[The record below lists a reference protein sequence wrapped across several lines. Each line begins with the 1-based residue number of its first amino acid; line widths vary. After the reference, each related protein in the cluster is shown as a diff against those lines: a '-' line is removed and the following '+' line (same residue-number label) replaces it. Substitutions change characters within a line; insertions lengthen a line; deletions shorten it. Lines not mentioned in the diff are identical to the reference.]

1 MLSLSWIEGRT
12 RPSTYCKWSLAWLLS
27 QYLAAF
33 LVLKM
38 FGRTLS
44 LEQKLVH
51 VFIVP
56 LRYLGQMGGAVLFTP
71 TPWLV
76 TAAFLLQV
84 VTAWALAALAI
95 RRARDAAIN
104 EWWAAAAILPP
115 LQPLLV
121 LILSLLPSRAGPS
134 SPSPATSDARARIT
148 VEAFQGAC
156 AGVGL
161 TILAV
166 ATSTL
171 VFGVYGSGLF
181 VVSPL
186 IIGAV
191 TAYIGNRRSDIGGR
205 ATWALVKSAA
215 VLAGLALLALALE
228 GLICILVIA
237 PLWLLIS
244 AIGGLIGRAIAR
256 ATHRPPRSTSA
267 ALVVIPLVY
276 ALEAI
281 FPASVT
287 FENQVSIDIKAPP
300 AAVWRSITAMGH
312 IEEPPGLLFRLGL
325 AHPLSGRLVGEG
337 VGAERHGEF
346 STGIAVERITEWIPN
361 HRLAFVVLND
371 VPTVRELSPYHH
383 VHAPH
388 VVGYFATTLA
398 SFELEDR
405 GAHMTRLT
413 LRSTHVLRLEPTLY
427 WLPLANWVV
436 EANKARVLR
445 HIRVLAERLVNS
457 VN

>member
-38 FGRTLS
+38 FGGTLS

-51 VFIVP
+51 VFIMP

-71 TPWLV
+71 TPWLA

-361 HRLAFVVLND
+361 HRLGFVVLND

>member
-1 MLSLSWIEGRT
+1 MLSLSWIEGRM
-12 RPSTYCKWSLAWLLS
+12 RPSRYCQWSLAWLLS

-33 LVLKM
+33 LVLRM
-38 FGRTLS
+38 FGGPIT
-44 LEQKLVH
+44 LEQMLVH
-51 VFIVP
+51 IFVVP
-56 LRYLGQMGGAVLFTP
+56 LRYGQMIGWPL
-71 TPWLV
+71 
-76 TAAFLLQV
+76 TAAYLFQV
-84 VTAWALAALAI
+84 VTAWALAALAV

-115 LQPLLV
+115 LQPVLV
-121 LILSLLPSRAGPS
+121 LILSLLPSRAGV
-134 SPSPATSDARARIT
+134 SPPPPTADARARIT
-148 VEAFQGAC
+148 VEAFKGAC
-156 AGVGL
+156 AGMGL

-166 ATSTL
+166 AMSAL
-171 VFGVYGSGLF
+171 AFRVYGTGLF

-287 FENQVSIDIKAPP
+287 FENQVS
-300 AAVWRSITAMGH
+300 
-312 IEEPPGLLFRLGL
+312 
-325 AHPLSGRLVGEG
+325 
-337 VGAERHGEF
+337 
-346 STGIAVERITEWIPN
+346 
-361 HRLAFVVLND
+361 
-371 VPTVRELSPYHH
+371 
-383 VHAPH
+383 
-388 VVGYFATTLA
+388 
-398 SFELEDR
+398 
-405 GAHMTRLT
+405 
-413 LRSTHVLRLEPTLY
+413 
-427 WLPLANWVV
+427 
-436 EANKARVLR
+436 
-445 HIRVLAERLVNS
+445 
-457 VN
+457 